1 MTGHPTGRACGGSR
15 RGHAGAGGRRALRR
29 GAAAVLV
36 TLTALLA
43 ACSPDEG
50 PDRDRTAA
58 TPGATPPATT
68 VETADKLLRR
78 YLAAMRDPSSETL
91 AKLEG
96 GAARAV
102 HDAELRFTESSVP
115 RLAAEFAIPRLTGY
129 PKWFAAG
136 AVRPGMT
143 GEVALFVKSRKGAA
157 WRVHHLAYLTHP
169 MPELARDAEGYVTAA
184 EPGDLAERQA
194 KTFARE
200 LGTSAAAEADEEEAA
215 TAGGGDPE
223 TALRATLRQHARLFT
238 GYAWTVRHQA
248 ASQGRSYA
256 LRTADGGSVV
266 WYVLAYSFTATNSGG
281 RFEITLAD
289 EAARLLKG
297 STVRRAL
304 SWEARYQ
311 SVAHAQADGTA
322 RVLGIAL
329 PGWTAIR
336 GD

>member
-1 MTGHPTGRACGGSR
+1 M
-15 RGHAGAGGRRALRR
+15 
-29 GAAAVLV
+29 LV
-36 TLTALLA
+36 TLLVTLAALLA
-43 ACSPDEG
+43 ACSSEEVPE
-50 PDRDRTAA
+50 RDRTSA
-58 TPGATPPATT
+58 TPGVSPPATT
-68 VETADKLLRR
+68 PGTADKLLRR
-78 YLAAMRDPSSETL
+78 YLAGWRDASAETL
-91 AKLEG
+91 GRLEG

-102 HDAELRFTESSVP
+102 HAAQLRYTQASAP

-194 KTFARE
+194 KALARD
-200 LGTSAAAEADEEEAA
+200 LGVPGAAEAAAAGEAPRPR
-215 TAGGGDPE
+215 DPA
-223 TALRATLRQHARLFT
+223 TALRDALRQNARLFT

-248 ASQGRSYA
+248 APQGRSYA
-256 LRTADGGSVV
+256 LRTADGGTVV
-266 WYVLAYSFTATNSGG
+266 WYVLGYSFTATNSAA

-289 EAARLLKG
+289 EAAGLLNRA
-297 STVRRAL
+297 TVRR
-304 SWEARYQ
+304 SFGWEARYQ
-311 SVAHAQADGTA
+311 SVAHAAADGGTQ
-322 RVLGIAL
+322 VLGIAL
-329 PGWTAIR
+329 PGWTTMR